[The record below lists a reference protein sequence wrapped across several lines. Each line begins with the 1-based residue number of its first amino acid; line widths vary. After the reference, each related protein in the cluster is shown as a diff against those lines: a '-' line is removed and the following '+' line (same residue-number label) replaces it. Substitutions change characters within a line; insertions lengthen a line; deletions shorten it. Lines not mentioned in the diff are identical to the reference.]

1 MSDVPAKSTPDL
13 SDDVGEKQSTIPAE
27 KLEQIQSKCEE
38 VTREVGRIFI
48 GSPTVVESLL
58 VALFAGGH
66 ILLEGVPGVA
76 KTTLCRAFARTID
89 AEFRRIQFTP
99 DLLPSDITGTYVPD
113 LRNNEFNLRKGP
125 VFANVLLGDEIN
137 RAPAKTQSALL
148 EAMQEH
154 QVTIEGRTHQ
164 LPAPFIVLATQNP
177 VEQQGVYPLPEAQ
190 LDRFLLKLTIDYP
203 TVEQELD
210 VLKTH
215 RHQQPPPKH
224 VWDREEL
231 EKLIAVVEEVHVSDE
246 MMRYILSLVRQ
257 TRRDDRVV
265 LGASPR
271 ATLALLKGAQARALI
286 RGRDYVLPDD
296 VRELARSIL
305 AHRVMLHPDAEL
317 DGVRGG
323 DVVDRA
329 LQRVR
334 YG

>member
-1 MSDVPAKSTPDL
+1 MSDAPVKSMPEPRENA
-13 SDDVGEKQSTIPAE
+13 DDQKAISAE
-27 KLEQIQSKCEE
+27 KLAAIQDKCDQ
-38 VTREVGRIFI
+38 VKAEVGRIFI
-48 GSPTVVESLL
+48 GSPTVIESLL

-76 KTTLCRAFARTID
+76 KTTLCRAFAQTLG

-113 LRNNEFNLRKGP
+113 LRNNEFHLRQGP
-125 VFANVLLGDEIN
+125 VFTNVLLGDEIN

-154 QVTIEGRTHQ
+154 QVTIEGQTRP
-164 LPAPFIVLATQNP
+164 LPEPFIVLATQNP

-190 LDRFLLKLTIDYP
+190 LDRFLLKLKIDYP
-203 TVEQELD
+203 TEEQELK
-210 VLKTH
+210 VLRTH
-215 RHQQPPPKH
+215 RHVQPRPS
-224 VWDREEL
+224 VIWDAAEISAIGE
-231 EKLIAVVEEVHVSDE
+231 VVDAVHVSEE
-246 MMRYILSLVRQ
+246 MMSYILKLVRQ
-257 TRRDDRVV
+257 TRRDERAV

-271 ATLALLKGAQARALI
+271 ASLALLKGAQARALV

-296 VRELARSIL
+296 VRDLAEVIL
-305 AHRVMLHPDAEL
+305 AHRILLHPDAEL
-317 DGVRGG
+317 DGVQGR

-329 LQRVR
+329 LRSVR